1 MPVPRLPD
9 GSGFLGGVI
18 NRHDARPNRQ
28 ARRFPPYLALN
39 NPKFGNR
46 RNVAVQKRIWLLTLV
61 AVVLL
66 SGSAAWAEDNFYVI
80 GGGGGAV
87 GTKITS
93 LPYPITTPGFY
104 YLGGNLS
111 LSGTGNAITVYVDNV
126 TINLMGCSLTFT
138 GAGSE
143 GSGIAIMGHK
153 NVEIRNGTISGFSV
167 GIYEVGIAGA
177 NHRVSNIRADYNT
190 TGEAVG
196 IQLFGKNHL
205 VRGCTASNNGNNG
218 IVVDSGTITG
228 CVACN
233 NAKNGIFLRGSGS
246 LLDNIATNTS
256 STGTIGFAIASVANI
271 VMDGNS
277 AAGNGTNYS
286 AGGAGTVWG
295 VNAGH

>member
-1 MPVPRLPD
+1 M
-9 GSGFLGGVI
+9 
-18 NRHDARPNRQ
+18 
-28 ARRFPPYLALN
+28 
-39 NPKFGNR
+39 
-46 RNVAVQKRIWLLTLV
+46 VQKRIWLVALV
-61 AVVLL
+61 AVVVL

-80 GGGGGAV
+80 GGGGGGV

-93 LPYPITTPGFY
+93 VPYPITAPGFY
-104 YLGGNLS
+104 YLGRNLEH
-111 LSGTGNAITVYVDNV
+111 SGTGNAITVYVDNV
-126 TINLMGCSLTFT
+126 TIDLMGCSLTFT
-138 GAGSE
+138 GAAGVPT
-143 GSGIAIMGHK
+143 GIAIMGRK

-167 GIYEVGIAGA
+167 GIYEVGISGA
-177 NHRVSNIRADYNT
+177 NHRVSNIRAEYST

-218 IVVDSGTITG
+218 ILVDSGTITG
-228 CVACN
+228 CVAGN
-233 NAKNGIFLRGSGS
+233 NAQNGIVLRGSGS

-256 STGTIGFAIASVANI
+256 STGTIGFNIASVANI

-295 VNAGH
+295 VNAGR

>member
-1 MPVPRLPD
+1 M
-9 GSGFLGGVI
+9 
-18 NRHDARPNRQ
+18 
-28 ARRFPPYLALN
+28 
-39 NPKFGNR
+39 
-46 RNVAVQKRIWLLTLV
+46 VQKKFWIVALV
-61 AVVLL
+61 AVMLL
-66 SGSAAWAEDNFYVI
+66 SGSAAWAADGFYVI

-87 GTKITS
+87 GTRITS
-93 LPYPITTPGFY
+93 LPYHINTPGFY

-111 LSGTGNAITVYVDNV
+111 LSGTGHGIAVYVDNV
-126 TINLMGCSLTFT
+126 TIDLMGCSLTFT
-138 GAGSE
+138 GAG
-143 GSGIAIMGHK
+143 GTGAGIAIMGHK

-167 GIYEVGIAGA
+167 GIYEVGTAGA

-190 TGEAVG
+190 TGEAIG

-233 NAKNGIFLRGSGS
+233 NANSGISLRGSGS

-256 STGTIGFAIASVANI
+256 STGTIGFATAAVADI
-271 VMDGNS
+271 VIDGNS
-277 AAGNGTNYS
+277 AAGNGTNYL